1 MEATLKDIEMAIETK
16 VRPYLNKHHGDIT
29 IVDYQ
34 NHCLTIGLTGACK
47 GCPSAQSTMED
58 VVKTAL
64 EGLVDEVKVADTIDE
79 ELLDLARSILNKKK
93 KL

>member
-16 VRPYLNKHHGDIT
+16 VRPYLNKHQGDIT

-64 EGLVDEVKVADTIDE
+64 EGLVEDVKVADTIDE

>member
-1 MEATLKDIEMAIETK
+1 METTLKDIELAIETK
-16 VRPYLNKHHGDIT
+16 VRPYLNKHKGDIT

-64 EGLVDEVKVADTIDE
+64 EGLVDEVRVADTIDE

>member
-16 VRPYLNKHHGDIT
+16 VRPYLNKHQGDIT

-64 EGLVDEVKVADTIDE
+64 EGLVEDVKVADTIDE
-79 ELLDLARSILNKKK
+79 ELLDLARSILKKKK